1 MPVTMCMT
9 TRTCWP
15 GLAVQG
21 EALLTLC
28 QWLSPAYPVGGFAWS
43 HGLEQAVCDGAVRD
57 AASLADWLELMLTS
71 GAGRTDAI
79 LLIAAE
85 GAEGAALEEI
95 AELAA
100 ALAPSR
106 ERLAETMGQGAAF
119 AAVTRAVWGYDL
131 PDMAYP
137 VVVGRAAG
145 LAGLPAETVAQVY
158 LQAMVSNLVQAAQ
171 RLMPLGQ
178 TAAQGVLA
186 GLSPVC
192 ARVAQ
197 MAEAAGLDGIGGA
210 AFAMDIAAMRHERM
224 EPRMFRS

>member
-1 MPVTMCMT
+1 M
-9 TRTCWP
+9 R
-15 GLAVQG
+15 A
-21 EALLTLC
+21 EALLTLA
-28 QWLSPAYPVGGFAWS
+28 QWLSPAYPVGAFAWS
-43 HGLEQAVCDGAVRD
+43 HGLETAVRDGAVRG
-57 AASLADWLELMLTS
+57 AASLADWLDLMLAD

-79 LLIAAE
+79 LLIAAA
-85 GAEGAALEEI
+85 GAEGAALAEV

-137 VVVGRAAG
+137 VAVGRAAG
-145 LAGLPAETVAQVY
+145 LAGLPPVPVAQVY
-158 LQAMVSNLVQAAQ
+158 LQAVASNLVQAGQ

-178 TAAQGVLA
+178 TAAQRVLA

-192 ARVAQ
+192 ARVAEE
-197 MAEAAGLDGIGGA
+197 AAAAGLDGIGGA
-210 AFAMDIAAMRHERM
+210 GFAMDIASMRHEAM
-224 EPRMFRS
+224 QPRMFRS

>member
-1 MPVTMCMT
+1 M
-9 TRTCWP
+9 R
-15 GLAVQG
+15 A
-21 EALLTLC
+21 EALLTLG
-28 QWLSPAYPVGGFAWS
+28 QWLSPAFPVGAFAWS
-43 HGLEQAVCDGAVRD
+43 HGLEQAVHDGAVRD
-57 AASLADWLELMLTS
+57 AGTLADWLDAMLTC

-79 LLIAAE
+79 LLIEAAR
-85 GAEGAALEEI
+85 AEDVAGI

-119 AAVTRAVWGYDL
+119 AALMRAVWEFDM

-137 VVVGRAAG
+137 VAIGRAAR
-145 LAGLPAETVAQVY
+145 LAGLPEVTVAQMF
-158 LQAMVSNLVQAAQ
+158 LQSVVSNLVQAAQ

-178 TAAQGVLA
+178 TAAQRVLM

-197 MAEAAGLDGIGGA
+197 EAAEAGVDGIGGA
-210 AFAMDIAAMRHERM
+210 GFAMDIASMRHERM
-224 EPRMFRS
+224 EPRIFRS